1 MSIRFPVDAGG
12 FDRLESTNGA
22 LWGSSAGVS
31 VSAWFYFDGD
41 ASADGATLLLDD
53 TTDAV
58 VRIWRE
64 AAADGGRVY
73 VEATTDN
80 GSTVTRIGDP
90 FDVPQGEWVG
100 IAARVVDGNRKVW
113 MHRSNWPTGTADE
126 TRLVASDTAAYAGTP
141 SETTIW
147 RIGNAA
153 GNPIGFLM
161 RDFAMCGGSAG
172 VPSEAAITTM
182 LTNKQRAERALGSAL
197 RWIVPLDQSSG
208 TVTDTD
214 TGLDDPVSPVYTTT
228 TAGTTAMAWDA
239 LDPGL
244 DADLLVEMDT
254 SAIPTT
260 GRTVNVGWDA
270 TGASGLGT
278 VSQAAAWSLRAFLRL
293 AGGVSGYDL
302 AYLNPAGADSFA
314 ESSGDI
320 DGAWGLGGRAYQ
332 GEAALGTVPEGFWAD
347 DSTPDAFKA
356 KLQAGVAFTNNS
368 TLTRGNEL
376 TRFEVAPIAVS
387 VTPHDRPV
395 AGGSVAVN
403 IAVMDE
409 WVGTQAVR
417 FKWYAA
423 DGTTPKSVPFTPHGG
438 SASTATSHTMTASAW
453 VAPFAESSEQGEF
466 WGGVLDVSGEADG
479 ARIRWNFEVQDHH
492 GTWHTACSDGT
503 AWPQKSILVHTDPL
517 VINVATTGNDTTGDG
532 SSGNPYA
539 TLGAAGLLAS
549 VRGASKPVEVR
560 LAAGTYTIADLDARP
575 GGTGDAHGHLITLRP
590 AAGLALGD
598 VTLNNAGLSLSAT
611 KRGNFELRDL
621 AVDFSS
627 TVYGWSSGTSNVED
641 TERTCVVNC
650 TYTDGEA
657 TKASGGT
664 GGLGIDGDDCYVIKF
679 AQVGKFRGFAFNEFN
694 PGDGHRGVRDVIV
707 WDYEQ
712 TKSGTATQEC
722 LEGGYF
728 GRCYIHDNAKAATYP
743 SDQHFDCFHPY
754 ALNGSTH
761 RRVVRMYNRVEDNGV
776 APDPEMPDDPDRA
789 YNFCLTTCD
798 NVDNGSAFNIRRD
811 IYSQPAWQTEA
822 RTQNFQMAFNV
833 DDGTVN
839 FIRDDGAAD
848 DDVGRQILV
857 QNNLLGNLDSFRN
870 KLADLPERVLGGN
883 VIATESGTYPEAAE
897 VDGSLLVAS
906 SSAWGLSDYA
916 GGTYTPTADGNAAT
930 GVTTRPTNF
939 RFDFAG
945 NPINRASPY
954 AAGAYAGTA
963 SSSARKRKVVA
974 MLAGAT
980 G

>member
-22 LWGSSAGVS
+22 LWGSAAGIAVS
-31 VSAWFYFDGD
+31 CWLYFDGAASGSG
-41 ASADGATLLLDD
+41 ASAILDD

-58 VRIWRE
+58 VRIFRE
-64 AAADGGRVY
+64 AAADGGDLY

-90 FDVPQGEWVG
+90 FAVPEDEWIGLAV
-100 IAARVVDGNRKVW
+100 RVVDGDRRVYMW
-113 MHRSNWPTGTADE
+113 RASTGTV
-126 TRLVASDTAAYAGTP
+126 LVASDSAAYTGTP
-141 SETTIW
+141 TETTIW

-153 GNPIGFLM
+153 ANPISFLM

-172 VPSEAAITTM
+172 VPSIAAMTGM
-182 LTNKQRAERALGSAL
+182 LTNGQRAERALGSAL
-197 RWIVPLDQSSG
+197 RWILPLDQSSG

-214 TGLDDPVSPVYTTT
+214 TGLDDPISPVYTTT
-228 TAGTTAMAWDA
+228 VEGGTAPTWDA

-254 SAIPTT
+254 SVVPTT
-260 GRTVNVGWDA
+260 GRTVNAGWDA
-270 TGASGLGT
+270 SGASGLGT
-278 VSQAAAWSLRAFLRL
+278 VAAKTDWSVRAFLRL
-293 AGGVSGYDL
+293 AGGASGYDRL
-302 AYLNPAGADSFA
+302 DWNPAGPDSFT
-314 ESSGDI
+314 ETGGDI
-320 DGAWGLGGRAYQ
+320 DGVWGLGGRAYQ
-332 GEAALGTVPEGFWAD
+332 GEAALGTVPEGLWED

-368 TLTRGNEL
+368 TVTAGSEL
-376 TRFEVAPIAVS
+376 TRFDAAPIAVS
-387 VTPHDRPV
+387 VTPHNRPV
-395 AGGSVAVN
+395 TGGSTPVN

-409 WVGTQAVR
+409 WCGVQAVR

-438 SASTATSHTMTASAW
+438 SASTATSHTMAASAW
-453 VAPFAESSEQGEF
+453 VAPFAESAEEGEF

-479 ARIRWNFEVQDHH
+479 TTIKWAFEVQDHH

-503 AWPQKSILVHTDPL
+503 AWPTKSILVHTDPL
-517 VINVATTGNDTTGDG
+517 VLHVSTAGDDATGDG

-539 TLGAAGLLAS
+539 TLGASGLVAA

-560 LAAGTYTIADLDARP
+560 LAAGTYTIADIDMRP
-575 GGTGDAHGHLITLRP
+575 GGTGDAHEHLITLRP
-590 AAGLALGD
+590 AAGLSRGD
-598 VTLNNAGLSLSAT
+598 VTINNAGLSANAT

-621 AVDFSS
+621 VFDFSS
-627 TVYGWSSGTSNVED
+627 TVYGWQAGSANIED

-664 GGLGIDGDDCYVIKF
+664 GGLGIDGDDCYAIAF
-679 AQVGKFRGFAFNEFN
+679 TQVGKFRGFAFNEFN

-707 WDYEQ
+707 WAFEQ

-722 LEGGYF
+722 LEGGYV

-761 RRVVRMYNRVEDNGV
+761 RRVLRMYNRVEDNGV
-776 APDPEMPDDPDRA
+776 APPTDPDRA

-798 NVDNGSAFNIRRD
+798 NVDNGAAFNVRRD

-848 DDVGRQILV
+848 NDVGRQILV

-870 KLADLPERVLGGN
+870 KLQDLPERVLGGN
-883 VIATESGTYPEAAE
+883 IIATESGTYPEAAE

-906 SSAWGLSDYA
+906 SSAWGLADYA
-916 GGTYTPTADGNAAT
+916 GGDYTPAAGGNAAT
-930 GVTTRPTNF
+930 GVATRPTNF
-939 RFDFAG
+939 RFDFLG

-954 AAGAYAGTA
+954 AAGAYAGQAT
-963 SSSARKRKVVA
+963 SGRKRKVVGI
-974 MLAGAT
+974 LAGVQA
-980 G
+980 